1 MGYYIRALP
10 WKKSLPQ
17 WKVQFISYKKND
29 NQNSVAKNPKKEW
42 DVEAARWRGLGF
54 HSLMT
59 ILEAKVRAKQL
70 NAQRHLREQ
79 EKRLQLQAREQA
91 QALRRYDSVLPVEF
105 VGEFEERFVSAR
117 DSETI
122 RGLRAKARCY
132 STWKAAQ
139 RAIVALQ
146 IDPSDWLYHTH
157 EIYDYFH
164 RQQYSLRYMRT
175 ILKFCNL
182 WGFFISRKLAR
193 PFLPIPAPRG
203 YERQRL
209 IDAFYQKERSSVARP
224 SRELSPEQLEIV
236 SGKINRHNF
245 NWLFLS
251 VWFGLRPQEIDN
263 LHDKKLWRVEVLATG
278 RKILWV
284 FQTKIIALP
293 PEDRWKPIPI
303 LFEQQEFG
311 VRIIESQTFRRPLLK
326 TMRRHFEEGTTLYG
340 GRKGFSDLMLSKGHL
355 LENISVWMGHSTLER
370 TWRSYKRRR
379 KFHLS
384 GF

>member
-1 MGYYIRALP
+1 MGYYIRTLP
-10 WKKSLPQ
+10 WKKSAPN
-17 WKVQFISYKKND
+17 WKLQFVSYKKAD
-29 NQNSVAKNPKKEW
+29 FGESSAKFPKKEW
-42 DVEAARWRGLGF
+42 DVDSDRWRGLGF
-54 HSLMT
+54 YSLMT
-59 ILEAKVRAKQL
+59 IGEAKVRAQQL
-70 NAQRHLREQ
+70 NAQRHLKEQ
-79 EKRLQLQAREQA
+79 EKRLQAQKREREQSM
-91 QALRRYDSVLPVEF
+91 LRFDSVLPVEF
-105 VGEFEERFVSAR
+105 VEEFEERFVRAR

-122 RGLRAKARCY
+122 RGLRKKSRSY
-132 STWKAAQ
+132 LIWKAAQ

-146 IDPSDWLYHTH
+146 IDPSDWIYSSH
-157 EIYDYFH
+157 EIYDHFH
-164 RQQYSLRYMRT
+164 RQQYSLRYINA

-193 PFLPIPAPRG
+193 PFLPIPPPRG

-224 SRELSPEQLEIV
+224 SREISPENLTAV
-236 SGKINRHNF
+236 SGKINQTNF

-251 VWFGLRPQEIDN
+251 VWFGLRPQEIDSLKDDN
-263 LHDKKLWRVEVLATG
+263 LWRVEVLATG

-303 LFEQQEFG
+303 LFDQQEFG
-311 VRIIESQTFRRPLLK
+311 IRIIESRAFNRPLLK
-326 TMRRHFEEGTTLYG
+326 TMKRHFEDGTTLYG
-340 GRKGFSDLMLSKGHL
+340 GRKGFSDLMLAKGHSM
-355 LENISVWMGHSTLER
+355 ENISVWMGHSTMER

-379 KFHLS
+379 KFHLA